1 MVGSEQNGF
10 LFFFKIAA
18 SSLSSH
24 NKSKRVRCSITYL
37 GDLVLLSYIITKLG
51 DNDADGLT
59 DGDDCDDDDDD
70 DENG

>member
-1 MVGSEQNGF
+1 MVGSEKNGF
-10 LFFFKIAA
+10 LFFFNIAA

-24 NKSKRVRCSITYL
+24 NKSKRVRRSMTYL

-51 DNDADGLT
+51 DNADDGLT
-59 DGDDCDDDDDD
+59 DVDD